1 MTKSAALLLVCLLA
15 SFARGIST
23 PVLVELFTSEGCSSC
38 PPADALL
45 QSLDRTQ
52 PLEGAQL
59 IVLSEHVTYWNHDG
73 WVDRYSSDQLTDRQG
88 AYVRHFG
95 VDGSYTPEMVV
106 DGASEFVGSDA
117 GRVRKALERARAE
130 PKVPVRVSPVSL
142 PSPDTMKARVEVD
155 ALPESSKV
163 RKAEIYV
170 VVALRHAES
179 QVAHGENGGK
189 HLSYVNVVSKLT
201 KIGVVEKG
209 KNFAGD
215 VQMKMPTGAEL
226 SNIRVIAFVQ
236 QPGPGKILGSAMVD
250 AVAAR

>member
-1 MTKSAALLLVCLLA
+1 MAKYVALLLVCLFA
-15 SFARGIST
+15 SFATGTSA

-73 WVDRYSSDQLTDRQG
+73 WVDRYSSDQLTGRQ
-88 AYVRHFG
+88 ADYVKHFG

-106 DGASEFVGSDA
+106 DGESEFVPGNA
-117 GRVRKALERARAE
+117 AKTQQALEKARSE
-130 PKVPVRVSPVSL
+130 PKLAVRVPTVST
-142 PSPDTMKARVEVD
+142 PSPDTIKARVEVD
-155 ALPESSKV
+155 ALPDSFNV
-163 RKAEIYV
+163 RKAEVYV
-170 VVALRHAES
+170 VIALREAES

-189 HLSYVNVVSKLT
+189 HLSHVNVVQKLT
-201 KIGVVEKG
+201 KIGNVEKG
-209 KNFAGD
+209 KSFADDVELKLPAGD
-215 VQMKMPTGAEL
+215 DP

-236 QPGPGKILGSAMVD
+236 QPGPGKILGSTMVD
-250 AVAAR
+250 AISAH